1 MKIVSI
7 EPTPSP
13 HSMKININETLPD
26 GQSANYKSGDHVET
40 APNIIQQLL
49 KIEGVKGLYHVA
61 DFLALERH
69 PKVAWESILPEVRS
83 VFGQTEEVTSTQAS
97 SVTDEE
103 DPYKEIKVFLQMYR
117 DIPIQIKLQEGEEE
131 HRVGLPS
138 EFMDA
143 VMKASADSPSF
154 VMERKWVEQST
165 RYGTVDE
172 IGKEVKEEILASYDV
187 ERLEKLVHLAL
198 ESESIEETKPTET
211 VSSLL
216 NAFYS
221 KDWKVR
227 YAALDKMDPT
237 FETIPVLEKA
247 LQDEK
252 ASIRRLATAY
262 LGMIEEP
269 EVLPYLFIALK
280 DKAVTVRR
288 TAGDCLSDLGFKEAM
303 PNVIESLKDS
313 NRLVRWRAAMFLFE
327 LGDETALKAL
337 KEAADD
343 PEFEVRMQIKLAIE
357 RIEGGEEAKGS
368 VWHQMTQATK
378 NNQ

>member
-13 HSMKININETLPD
+13 HSMKINLDKSLPD
-26 GQSANYKSGDHVET
+26 GKSVNYKLDDSLEQ
-40 APNIIQQLL
+40 APSFIKQLM
-49 KIEGVKGLYHVA
+49 KIEGVKGIYHVT
-61 DFLALERH
+61 DFLALERQ
-69 PKVAWESILPEVRS
+69 PKVAWESILPAVRN
-83 VFGQTEEVTSTQAS
+83 VFGQAEEMVSTPIDKHQA
-97 SVTDEE
+97 E
-103 DPYKEIKVFLQMYR
+103 DPYKEIKVLIQMYR

-143 VMKASADSPSF
+143 VMKASADSPAF

-165 RYGTVDE
+165 RYGTIEE
-172 IGKEVKEEILASYDV
+172 IGKEVLEEILASYDS
-187 ERLEKLVHLAL
+187 ERLHVLVQQA
-198 ESESIEETKPTET
+198 IQEEPVEVAQSSET

-216 NAFYS
+216 QALDNT
-221 KDWKVR
+221 DWKIR
-227 YAALDKMDPT
+227 YAALDKMEPS
-237 FETIPVLEKA
+237 FETLPVLEKA

-269 EVLPYLFIALK
+269 EVLPYLYKALR
-280 DKAVTVRR
+280 DKVVTVRR

-303 PNVIESLKDS
+303 PHMIQSLRDS
-313 NRLVRWRAAMFLFE
+313 NRIVRWRAAMYLFE
-327 LGDETALKAL
+327 IGDETALDAL

-378 NNQ
+378 NKS